1 MLEMVRELRDEM
13 KAIRTLMESRYE
25 TQSVPDNMIPLQ
37 VNPPDIV
44 TIEDDE
50 FRIDMNNMKP
60 GRPYMMKFE
69 GSTYVIL
76 KNGDGALVMEEV
88 EI

>member
-1 MLEMVRELRDEM
+1 MSHQVRINATFGGMVQRF
-13 KAIRTLMESRYE
+13 T
-25 TQSVPDNMIPLQ
+25 SVIIVPILIPLQ

-44 TIEDDE
+44 TIEDSE

-60 GRPYMMKFE
+60 GHPYLMKFE

-76 KNGDGALVMEEV
+76 KNGDDALVMEEV
-88 EI
+88 EV